1 MEKEAKAVIAL
12 LPWLT
17 GKRVKVRRLKRGLTN
32 RNYRLDCGA
41 GPYVLRML
49 EANSRPLGID
59 RKVEYA
65 AFKAAEDAGIGP
77 EVVAFLPRERTLVTR
92 FVKGRRLSPKALK
105 EPAILR
111 RVVASMRRYHAC
123 PNGAG
128 TFSGFETVRRYYAQ
142 AHRRKVLFPR
152 TIIQALRILER
163 IEDEVGVPQ
172 RTCHCHND
180 LLPSNLIDDGRKI
193 WVLDWEYA
201 GTGDLFFDL
210 GNLAANSVF
219 NHEQEELL
227 LQCYFRGKA
236 RHADLRR
243 LRLMRLVSD
252 MREAMWGFLQTGI
265 SQLDFDYQAY
275 ACRHLKRF
283 LQSQKELVGEEPTGK
298 ANNIRGREED
308 EEEGLSR

>member
-12 LPWLT
+12 LPWLI
-17 GKRVKVRRLKRGLTN
+17 GKRVKLRRLKRGLTN
-32 RNYRLDCGA
+32 RNYRLDCED

-59 RKVEYA
+59 RQVEYA
-65 AFKAAEDAGIGP
+65 AFKAAENAGIGP
-77 EVVAFLPRERTLVTR
+77 EVVAFLPRQQTLVTR
-92 FVKGRRLSPKALK
+92 FVKGRKLSPKALK

-142 AHRRKVLFPR
+142 ARRRKLSFPR
-152 TIIQALRILER
+152 SIKQALGFLAR
-163 IEDEVGVPQ
+163 IEKETGVSEHI
-172 RTCHCHND
+172 CHCHND
-180 LLPSNLIDDGRKI
+180 LLSSNLIDDRRKVWI
-193 WVLDWEYA
+193 LDWEYA

-210 GNLAANSVF
+210 GNLAANNLF
-219 NHEQEELL
+219 NQDQENLL
-227 LQCYFRGKA
+227 LQYYFGKA
-236 RHADLRR
+236 RPADLRR

-265 SQLDFDYQAY
+265 SQLDFDYRAY

-283 LQSQKELVGEEPTGK
+283 LHGGEHVCGKEE
-298 ANNIRGREED
+298 
-308 EEEGLSR
+308 

>member
-1 MEKEAKAVIAL
+1 MEIEAKAVIKL
-12 LPWLT
+12 LPWLR

-32 RNYRLDCGA
+32 RNYRLDCEG

-49 EANSRPLGID
+49 EENSKPLGID
-59 RKVEYA
+59 RQVEYA
-65 AFKAAEDAGIGP
+65 AFKVAEDAGIGP
-77 EVVAFLPRERTLVTR
+77 EVVAFLPHKQTLVTR

-142 AHRRKVLFPR
+142 ARRRKVVFPR
-152 TIIQALRILER
+152 SLAQALRILTR
-163 IEDEVGVPQ
+163 IEDEVGVPE

-180 LLPSNLIDDGRKI
+180 LLPSNLIDDGRTV

-210 GNLAANSVF
+210 GNLAANSLF
-219 NHEQEELL
+219 NQEQEDLF
-227 LQCYFRGKA
+227 LQYYFGKV
-236 RHADLRR
+236 RTADVRR
-243 LRLMRLVSD
+243 LRSMRLVSD
-252 MREAMWGFLQTGI
+252 MREAMWGFLQEGI
-265 SQLDFDYQAY
+265 SKLDFDYQAY
-275 ACRHLKRF
+275 GCRHLERF
-283 LQSQKELVGEEPTGK
+283 LQGTERSNLRIGTTLPGWR
-298 ANNIRGREED
+298 N
-308 EEEGLSR
+308 